1 MVDIK
6 LSHKYPSLSTKKAVL
21 AKKAS
26 EDDADQVVSIQ
37 NGSVS
42 FKELRPGL
50 YLVMQIED
58 ELGVSLE
65 MSAEYNTVDKLLAYI
80 ESK

>member
-1 MVDIK
+1 MKEKLVAILAEYKNVDPSEIK
-6 LSHKYPSLSTKKAVL
+6 TDAPFTELGLDSLDVA
-21 AKKAS
+21 
-26 EDDADQVVSIQ
+26 E
-37 NGSVS
+37 
-42 FKELRPGL
+42 
-50 YLVMQIED
+50 LVMQIED